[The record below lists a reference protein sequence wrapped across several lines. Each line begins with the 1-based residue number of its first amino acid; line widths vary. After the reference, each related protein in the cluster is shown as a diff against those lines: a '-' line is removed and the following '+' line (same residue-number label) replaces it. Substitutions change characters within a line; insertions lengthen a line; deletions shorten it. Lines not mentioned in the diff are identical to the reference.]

1 MRAGRGFRMLTSV
14 DAGRPSRFDLP
25 ISRRGF
31 LARSA
36 GLSAVL
42 ALGAC
47 APQRDEV
54 YRDLLRGV
62 PPPTALPERE
72 YAVLRAVARR
82 MVPEV
87 PGAPGADALG
97 AAVRVDRELAFHSSR
112 LQDDVRD
119 ALRLTEWWP
128 LATRFARFTRLDPAA
143 QDAELAAM
151 ATSRLAVRRSA
162 FQGIKMLLVFFTYTR
177 PETWSRI
184 GYQGPWVPPGP
195 ERTA

>member
-1 MRAGRGFRMLTSV
+1 MMASMDFGS
-14 DAGRPSRFDLP
+14 PPRFELP
-25 ISRRGF
+25 VSRRGF

-36 GLSAVL
+36 ALSALL

-54 YRDLLRGV
+54 YDELLRGI
-62 PPPTALPERE
+62 PPPSALPERE
-72 YAVLRAVARR
+72 YAILRAVARR
-82 MVPEV
+82 LVPDGPE
-87 PGAPGADALG
+87 APGADALG
-97 AAVRVDRELAFHSSR
+97 AAVRVDRELAFRPPR
-112 LQDDVRD
+112 LRNDLRD

-128 LATRFARFTRLDPAA
+128 LSTRLTRFTRLEPAE
-143 QDAELAAM
+143 QDAELTAM

-162 FQGIKMLLVFFTYTR
+162 FQGLKLLVVFFTYTQ
-177 PETWSRI
+177 PETWPHI

>member
-1 MRAGRGFRMLTSV
+1 MLPSM
-14 DAGRPSRFDLP
+14 DAGPPSRFEFP
-25 ISRRGF
+25 VSRRGF
-31 LARSA
+31 LVRSA
-36 GLSAVL
+36 GVSALL

-54 YRDLLRGV
+54 YHQLLQGI
-62 PPPTALPERE
+62 PPPSALPMRE
-72 YAVLRAVARR
+72 YAILRAVARR
-82 MVPEV
+82 LVPEE
-87 PGAPGADALG
+87 PDAPGADSLG
-97 AAVRVDRELAFHSSR
+97 VAVRVDQELAFHSPR
-112 LQDDVRD
+112 LQNDLRD

-162 FQGIKMLLVFFTYTR
+162 FQGLKLLVVFFTYTR
-177 PETWSRI
+177 PETWPLV

>member
-1 MRAGRGFRMLTSV
+1 MLPLM
-14 DAGRPSRFDLP
+14 DAGSASRSELP
-25 ISRRGF
+25 LSRRGF
-31 LARSA
+31 LVRSA
-36 GLSAVL
+36 GVSAVL

-54 YRDLLRGV
+54 YDQLLQGI
-62 PPPTALPERE
+62 PPPSTLPARE

-82 MVPEV
+82 LVPEV
-87 PGAPGADALG
+87 AGAPGADSVG
-97 AAVRVDRELAFHSSR
+97 AAVRIDRELAFHSPR
-112 LQDDVRD
+112 LQNDLRD
-119 ALRLTEWWP
+119 ALRLIEWWP

-162 FQGIKMLLVFFTYTR
+162 FQGLKLLVVFFTYTR

-184 GYQGPWVPPGP
+184 GYLGPWVPQGP